1 RVLAPRS
8 VVGCLTLVDSCAYSA
23 TGSAMRGQNH
33 AAITAFLP
41 ANQHEVAN
49 VDRETTP
56 LSDGE
61 HGIAS
66 VERVR
71 EQHKPAGKTEPP
83 ERDRNGASMGSLAHD
98 PLR

>member
-1 RVLAPRS
+1 
-8 VVGCLTLVDSCAYSA
+8 
-23 TGSAMRGQNH
+23 MRGQNH
-33 AAITAFLP
+33 AAIIASLP
-41 ANQHEVAN
+41 ANQHEVSN
-49 VDRETTP
+49 VDREATP

-71 EQHKPAGKTEPP
+71 EQHKPASETEPP

-98 PLR
+98 PLREEPEREERLAAEADENPRAPDE